1 MSGGAGFL
9 ASTVLD
15 RNNKRAF
22 KIRGKQRIKDLQRKL
37 ECPESVFLDFR
48 IDAIKTH
55 F

>member
-9 ASTVLD
+9 PSTVLD
-15 RNNKRAF
+15 RNNKREF
-22 KIRGKQRIKDLQRKL
+22 KIRSKQQIKDLQRKL
-37 ECPESVFLDFR
+37 ECPEFFLLDLR